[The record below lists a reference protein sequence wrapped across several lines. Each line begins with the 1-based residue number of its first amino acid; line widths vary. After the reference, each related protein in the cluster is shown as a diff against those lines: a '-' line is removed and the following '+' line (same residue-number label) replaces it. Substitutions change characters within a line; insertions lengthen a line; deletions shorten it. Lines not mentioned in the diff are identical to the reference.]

1 MEQAKEKHKVLGT
14 RCFNALAVPLAKFE
28 ADYVALK
35 AKNPQD
41 PNLPRA
47 QECMEEAKKMK
58 GLAER
63 VMAGAAD
70 QIEFAAVQALVKKMD
85 DSARILAMIAKQ
97 K

>member
-1 MEQAKEKHKVLGT
+1 M
-14 RCFNALAVPLAKFE
+14 AVPLAKFE

-47 QECMEEAKKMK
+47 EECMEEAKRMK

-70 QIEFAAVQALVKKMD
+70 QIEFAAVQALVKKMGE
-85 DSARILAMIAKQ
+85 SARILAMIAKQ